1 MIWELQMI
9 YEDVSMDAQYMVAVE
24 AGDMETAQRMVGEAA
39 KTLIESFPASSN
51 SNDVPNTGSI
61 GSSLDD
67 YQEFGV
73 RDVPLS
79 LFSGMGKKAYYTAAD
94 HARVD
99 RLMDS
104 VRAEGIQSP
113 LIVVI
118 DGHPDGVAYVLEGAH
133 RLAAAEELRL
143 PSLPALVVYDNSADP
158 VVRDNNGN
166 VIPLSQRFNR

>member
-1 MIWELQMI
+1 
-9 YEDVSMDAQYMVAVE
+9 
-24 AGDMETAQRMVGEAA
+24 
-39 KTLIESFPASSN
+39 
-51 SNDVPNTGSI
+51 
-61 GSSLDD
+61 
-67 YQEFGV
+67 
-73 RDVPLS
+73 
-79 LFSGMGKKAYYTAAD
+79 
-94 HARVD
+94 
-99 RLMDS
+99 MDS